1 MTSNKEYARRWARL
15 QRTLALNAYN
25 LDAQRE
31 RLELEKSIDA
41 RFNQIFSA
49 DSPAMSRL
57 RADVLSR
64 G

>member
-1 MTSNKEYARRWARL
+1 MTTTKEYGERWARL
-15 QRTLALNAYN
+15 NRILNQNSRNLEAVRQRIE
-25 LDAQRE
+25 LDKQ
-31 RLELEKSIDA
+31 IDA

-57 RADVLSR
+57 AADVLSR